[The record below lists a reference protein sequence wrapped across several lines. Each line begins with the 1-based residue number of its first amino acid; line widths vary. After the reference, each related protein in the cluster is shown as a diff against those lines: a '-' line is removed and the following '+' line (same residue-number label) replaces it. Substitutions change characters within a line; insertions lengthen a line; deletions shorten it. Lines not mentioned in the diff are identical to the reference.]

1 MAVSARGPLSL
12 YSRQRLQAA
21 PVLLQT
27 TALHVDTLEEQ
38 FSDCNSGCSRRL
50 SLTVLRAHGRSAEV
64 NRTRGRNSVTFAAAV
79 SLAAGLLT
87 ACTPTAGG
95 PAGPAVDGPDPHGLT
110 VWTTDT
116 LPDRVAKIEV
126 ILDKFAVATGL
137 SVDLVSVPAHK
148 FNQVLTSS
156 AASGDL
162 PDVIGGITLADVR
175 TVAANGFANPEAN
188 AEVVRK
194 LGEKTWSPRSLELTR
209 DGGQQLSV
217 PDSTWQQLLYYRKDL
232 FAKAGL
238 RTPDTYGA
246 IKAAAENLH
255 SPQVAGFAAANKAG
269 HAFTQQ
275 SFEHVAHGNGCEMVN
290 AEGNVTFDSPQCVG
304 ALAFY
309 RDMLK
314 NYSQP
319 GSQDLDTV
327 RAAYFAGKAAMA
339 VWPSSMLDELAGL
352 RSDIRPGC
360 PECKADP
367 AYLAKNTGVV
377 TGILGAGDAHAHFG
391 EITSW
396 TITNDSDTDLARQFV
411 EYMMTDGYADWLA
424 IAPEERLP
432 VRAGTDANPTQ
443 YSDAWKAIPLGSG
456 KQQPLHKLYAPGVA
470 DVLLNGVK
478 EVKHWGI
485 VEGHGKLTSAALRE
499 LPIAKAVSDV
509 TLGKADPR
517 AAVTTAAD
525 SLRAIHT
532 AQH

>member
-1 MAVSARGPLSL
+1 MK
-12 YSRQRLQAA
+12 
-21 PVLLQT
+21 
-27 TALHVDTLEEQ
+27 
-38 FSDCNSGCSRRL
+38 
-50 SLTVLRAHGRSAEV
+50 
-64 NRTRGRNSVTFAAAV
+64 RTRGRAGAVFAAAV

-87 ACTPTAGG
+87 ACTPTTGG
-95 PAGPAVDGPDPHGLT
+95 PNGPPVDGPDPHGLT

-116 LPDRVAKIEV
+116 LPDRVAKMEL

-137 SVDLVSVPAHK
+137 SVDLVSVPAHR

-175 TVAANGFANPEAN
+175 TVAASGFANTEAN
-188 AEVVRK
+188 ADVIRK

-209 DGGQQLSV
+209 DGDQQLSV

-246 IKAAAENLH
+246 IKAAAEKLH
-255 SPQVAGFAAANKAG
+255 GPQMAGFAAANMAG
-269 HAFTQQ
+269 QAFTQQ
-275 SFEHVAHGNGCEMVN
+275 SFEHVAHGNGCEMVS
-290 AEGNVTFDSPQCVG
+290 ADGSVTFDSPQCVG
-304 ALAFY
+304 ALRFY

-314 NYSQP
+314 NFSRP
-319 GSQDLDTV
+319 GSQDLDAV
-327 RAAYFAGKAAMA
+327 RAAYFDGKAAMA
-339 VWPSSMLDELAGL
+339 VWPTYMLDELAGL
-352 RSDIRPGC
+352 RSDVRPGC

-377 TGILGAGDAHAHFG
+377 AGILGAGDGHAHFG
-391 EITSW
+391 EVTSW
-396 TITNDSDTDLARQFV
+396 TITTDSDIDPARQFV
-411 EYMMTDGYADWLA
+411 EYIMTDGYADWLA

-443 YSDAWKAIPLGSG
+443 YSDAWKALPLGAG
-456 KQQPLHKLYAPGVA
+456 KQQPLNKLYAPGVL
-470 DVLLNGVK
+470 DVLLSGVK

-485 VEGHGKLTSAALRE
+485 VEGHGDLTSAALRE

-509 TLGKADPR
+509 TVGKADPS
-517 AAVTTAAD
+517 AAVTEAAA

-532 AQH
+532 SQH